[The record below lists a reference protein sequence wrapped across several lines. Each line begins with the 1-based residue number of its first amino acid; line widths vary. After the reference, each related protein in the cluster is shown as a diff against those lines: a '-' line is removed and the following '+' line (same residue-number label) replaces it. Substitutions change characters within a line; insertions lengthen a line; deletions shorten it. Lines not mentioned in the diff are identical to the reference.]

1 MGPGEESQDLW
12 RQNLILLQLL
22 SLASLVC
29 KIPYSRDQTPRL
41 LMFSA
46 RAEGRLLFKSGH
58 CSRAAFVK
66 FSMLMSASRGAK
78 RAAVA
83 CSIAG
88 LAAATIPF
96 SLRQWI
102 SPSSVDLPSVIIP
115 EIILIS
121 ARWVQSTRGYYSRA
135 ATISFRAVN
144 SAATIRERL
153 LNESGV

>member
-1 MGPGEESQDLW
+1 
-12 RQNLILLQLL
+12 
-22 SLASLVC
+22 
-29 KIPYSRDQTPRL
+29 
-41 LMFSA
+41 MFSA
-46 RAEGRLLFKSGH
+46 QAEGRLLFKSGH
-58 CSRAAFVK
+58 CLRAAFVK
-66 FSMLMSASRGAK
+66 LSMLKSASRGAK

-102 SPSSVDLPSVIIP
+102 SPSSVPSVL
-115 EIILIS
+115 ILIS

>member
-1 MGPGEESQDLW
+1 M
-12 RQNLILLQLL
+12 L
-22 SLASLVC
+22 SLVIVAT
-29 KIPYSRDQTPRL
+29 IPYSRDQTPQL

-46 RAEGRLLFKSGH
+46 QAEGRLLFKSGH

-66 FSMLMSASRGAK
+66 LSMLMSASRGAK

-88 LAAATIPF
+88 VAAATIPF

-102 SPSSVDLPSVIIP
+102 SPSSVPSVLIP
-115 EIILIS
+115 EIILS

-135 ATISFRAVN
+135 ATISFRVVN
-144 SAATIRERL
+144 SAATIRERRLIARIRYL
-153 LNESGV
+153 LNKTHVDTLSCMQAKN